1 MKTTESNESTELS
14 GSVGTVPTAVPLTI
28 LTGFLGAGKTT
39 LLNRLLS
46 GDHGLRMAVLVN
58 DFGAV
63 NVDAELVVG
72 IEDDMMSLANG
83 CVCCQIRDDLM
94 EAVDRVLEADEP
106 PEFIVLEAS
115 GVADPASIYST
126 FNDPQHRDKIRL
138 DSVTCVVDAEQI
150 FEHLDEAPE
159 LLMLKTRQIGCADLV
174 ILNKVGLVTDEHVAW
189 VRKWIDTVMNRVRI
203 LETDYCDIPYDVLL
217 GAGRFS
223 PEAQLESLEAADHDH
238 GEHDHSAPDHG
249 AQFSTWLFET
259 DRPFDS
265 DALATMVKKELPAS
279 VLRCKGIIWLADDPD
294 TRHALQVV
302 GRRTEIQSLDG
313 WGSKPRR
320 SQIVAI
326 GPVGAID
333 GPQLDDA
340 FTRCLAG

>member
-1 MKTTESNESTELS
+1 MRTTESSESAELN
-14 GSVGTVPTAVPLTI
+14 GSAGITKAAVPLTI

-72 IEDDMMSLANG
+72 VEDDMMSLANG

-94 EAVDRVLEADEP
+94 EAVDRVLAADTP

-115 GVADPASIYST
+115 GVADPASIFST
-126 FNDPQHRDKIRL
+126 FNDPQHRDRIRL

-189 VRKWIDTVMNRVRI
+189 VRNWIDTVMNRVRI
-203 LETDYCDIPYDVLL
+203 LETDYCDVPYDVLL

-223 PEAQLESLEAADHDH
+223 PEAQLESLEADHH
-238 GEHDHSAPDHG
+238 GHDDQDHG
-249 AQFSTWLFET
+249 AQFGTWLFET
-259 DRPFDS
+259 DLPFDR
-265 DALATMVKKELPAS
+265 DALTSMVTKELPAS
-279 VLRCKGIIWLADDPD
+279 VLRCKGIICVADDPD

-302 GRRTEIQSLDG
+302 GRRTEIQRLDG
-313 WGSKPRR
+313 WASSPRR